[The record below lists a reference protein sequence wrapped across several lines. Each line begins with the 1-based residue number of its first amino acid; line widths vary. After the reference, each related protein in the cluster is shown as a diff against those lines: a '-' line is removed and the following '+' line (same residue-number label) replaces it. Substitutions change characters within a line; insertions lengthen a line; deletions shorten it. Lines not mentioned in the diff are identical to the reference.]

1 MVTTAKCVIHINQIF
16 PYAEINKKKKQLIL
30 KEFFLYINSEVY
42 TEYGSEQINCRF
54 HVLEDKITREDET
67 GITTVKLSKPQV
79 RKILRIIVHNYE
91 VFTWHEENTVIDE
104 INIDIP
110 FTWQIDCVY
119 ATKKDNQTV
128 ISTDEYLDDKVEM
141 LYFELN
147 EYFDEPE

>member
-91 VFTWHEENTVIDE
+91 VFTWHEENLSLIH
-104 INIDIP
+104 I
-110 FTWQIDCVY
+110 Y
-119 ATKKDNQTV
+119 A
-128 ISTDEYLDDKVEM
+128 
-141 LYFELN
+141 EL
-147 EYFDEPE
+147 FIR